1 MNLQDLITRNP
12 DLVRQVAASVGT
24 SEGDALRGI
33 EELLP
38 ALSRGMRNNT
48 RQPGGLDALLGA
60 LAGGQH
66 ANRIDDLSQLGKPD
80 AVLDGNAILG
90 HVLGSRDASRNVAGH
105 AAGRSGLDP
114 DLLKRLLPVLA
125 SVVMGVLAKE
135 QGQQPGGFGTQ
146 AGRNAGGS
154 GGVDAGDLLGQLLD
168 ADGDGSV
175 IDDVLNLAQKFF

>member
-12 DLVRQVAASVGT
+12 DLVRQVAASVGAN
-24 SEGDALRGI
+24 EGDALRGI
-33 EELLP
+33 QELLP
-38 ALSRGMRNNT
+38 ALTRGMRNNT
-48 RQPGGLDALLGA
+48 QQPGGLDALIGA
-60 LAGGQH
+60 LSRGQH
-66 ANRIDDLSQLGKPD
+66 ASRIDDLSQLGKPE

-90 HVLGSRDASRNVAGH
+90 HVFGSRDASKNVAGH

-125 SVVMGVLAKE
+125 SVVMGTLAKQ

-146 AGRNAGGS
+146 AGGA